1 VLEEH
6 ATGSLGAGI
15 MLLVFFDNNLVDMK
29 YLHRPDEF
37 ISAILFLLLVERRR
51 LVFLEAIVALA
62 NHALDGRE
70 LARLL
75 LDTHGIC
82 LCLW

>member
-1 VLEEH
+1 
-6 ATGSLGAGI
+6 
-15 MLLVFFDNNLVDMK
+15 MLLAFFASHFEDMK

-62 NHALDGRE
+62 DHALDGRE